1 MLPIVSRGCSYTTGV
16 STLSLLRHAHVHVG
30 SVRLRVLRRHP
41 VRGIVHRSRERIVTS
56 LVGPLLLSIL
66 RGLLHP
72 AHILFI
78 RLLLL
83 LSIGLLLPV
92 VVPRTASSPLAT
104 IVGGHAH
111 VHLAHG
117 LLHAHHL
124 RAHGLVLLLSL
135 SRRTVILLVITVTSL
150 TTRPSTASSTT
161 TTPSTRSIVA
171 THSTSTILIVPVTTR
186 HPSLGQF
193 DQQRRVFV
201 VNHVLIHSLQCLN
214 RIVVRIHSHEPDSP
228 ALSILVLEHPALDDL
243 SIVLEELVQVLALK
257 VGGDVG
263 DVEIGVGDRLA
274 LLPRKRHLELLP
286 VELVPVERLHG
297 AFRRVLV
304 VVLDK
309 PVAAAAQ
316 SLEVHHNLAAFQQSV
331 RTEQRGQ
338 RALAHRGRQV
348 IDDQIRQIISIV
360 HVLGGGV
367 LAHGVRVQR
376 AGQRG
381 HSGHSR
387 YSRHSGHG

>member
-30 SVRLRVLRRHP
+30 SVRLRVLWRHP

-66 RGLLHP
+66 GRLLHP

-78 RLLLL
+78 RLLLRL

-92 VVPRTASSPLAT
+92 VVPRTAPSPLAT

-124 RAHGLVLLLSL
+124 RAHGLVLLLPL
-135 SRRTVILLVITVTSL
+135 SRWTVILLVITVTSL
-150 TTRPSTASSTT
+150 ATRPSTASSTT
-161 TTPSTRSIVA
+161 TTPSAWSIVA
-171 THSTSTILIVPVTTR
+171 THSTSTILIVPVTTW

-214 RIVVRIHSHEPDSP
+214 RVMVRIHSDESDSP

-243 SIVLEELVQVLALK
+243 SVVLEELVQVLALK
-257 VGGDVG
+257 VRGDG
-263 DVEIGVGDRLA
+263 
-274 LLPRKRHLELLP
+274 
-286 VELVPVERLHG
+286 
-297 AFRRVLV
+297 
-304 VVLDK
+304 
-309 PVAAAAQ
+309 Q
-316 SLEVHHNLAAFQQSV
+316 S
-331 RTEQRGQ
+331 
-338 RALAHRGRQV
+338 
-348 IDDQIRQIISIV
+348 
-360 HVLGGGV
+360 
-367 LAHGVRVQR
+367 
-376 AGQRG
+376 
-381 HSGHSR
+381 
-387 YSRHSGHG
+387 